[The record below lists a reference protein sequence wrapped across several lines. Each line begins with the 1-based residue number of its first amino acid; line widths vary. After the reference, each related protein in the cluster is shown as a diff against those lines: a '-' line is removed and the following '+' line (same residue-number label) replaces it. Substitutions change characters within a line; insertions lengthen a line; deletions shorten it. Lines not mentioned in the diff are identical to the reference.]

1 MNTDSR
7 VLSSLYRQQSQ
18 AEKNL
23 DQISADIP
31 YSEASE
37 DSARIFE
44 QLIEEKSALV
54 NNFAVSSTYLSYK
67 HETVKSAIN
76 VV

>member
-1 MNTDSR
+1 MNADAR
-7 VLSSLYRQQSQ
+7 VLSNLYRQQTRS
-18 AEKNL
+18 EKNL

-31 YSEASE
+31 NIERSE
-37 DSARIFE
+37 DTMMFLE
-44 QLIEEKSALV
+44 FLNEEKSKLV

>member
-1 MNTDSR
+1 MNGDDR
-7 VLSSLYRQQSQ
+7 VLSSLYRQQTRS
-18 AEKNL
+18 EKSL
-23 DQISADIP
+23 DQIDIEAS
-31 YSEASE
+31 YSEESE
-37 DSARIFE
+37 DSARLFE
-44 QLIEEKSALV
+44 QLIGTKSALI

>member
-31 YSEASE
+31 YSEGSE
-37 DSARIFE
+37 DSARLFE

>member
-1 MNTDSR
+1 MNGDSR
-7 VLSSLYRQQSQ
+7 VLSSLYRQQSR
-18 AEKNL
+18 AEKSL
-23 DQISADIP
+23 EQINAEIP
-31 YSEASE
+31 NIDGGAESQ
-37 DSARIFE
+37 RLFE
-44 QLIEEKSALV
+44 QLIQEKSLLV